1 MDKENVNVYEREKL
15 YEQVWSQPVI
25 HVAKLYGVSNVAIK
39 KICKSMNIPTPPN
52 GYWAKLRNGHKVHKT
67 PLPPAK
73 RGKDLKYGITSDAN
87 KVESN
92 DPLSFLGI
100 EEHKTLH
107 EVIRLL
113 KIVEDDFCY
122 EILELQK
129 RVDEWNSN
137 NASMEGFKSSYREYR
152 FFRSHDSAGKYQRPP
167 LLAGV
172 LSKNGLNR
180 AYKIL
185 NGLIMGMKMLGYSV
199 NDDMSFQIRGEKV
212 GFYIYEKQSY
222 FKHVNTPEE
231 KKILEK
237 YEKEKIRNPYTQEPY
252 IPKEDYLFN
261 GELLFSAK
269 KYSYIKDKSEN
280 PIEER
285 LFDMFMQLIQK
296 SEIIKKERLAKEEQE
311 RERREEKRLRDLPII
326 TYNEEVDDLKS
337 LLSYAN
343 DFDMACRIRRFVNHL
358 EESRNTTENAEF
370 ISWAREKADW
380 YDPTIS
386 RTDEILGAR
395 NHDSDTIPEKREV
408 PRY

>member
-1 MDKENVNVYEREKL
+1 MAKENVNVYEREKL

-25 HVAKLYGVSNVAIK
+25 QVAKLYGVSNVAIK
-39 KICKSMNIPTPPN
+39 KICKAMNIPTPPN
-52 GYWAKLRNGHKVHKT
+52 GYWARIRNGYKVNKE

-73 RGKDLKYGITSDAN
+73 KGQNIKYGIDPSTN
-87 KVESN
+87 NLENIES
-92 DPLSFLGI
+92 LSFLGI

-113 KIVEDDFCY
+113 KIAEDDFCY
-122 EILELQK
+122 EILEHQK

-152 FFRSHDSAGKYQRPP
+152 LFRAYDSSGNYHTQP

-180 AYKIL
+180 AYKII
-185 NGLIMGMKMLGYSV
+185 NALIMGMKMLGYSV

-212 GFYIYEKQSY
+212 EFYIYEKQSY
-222 FKHVNTPEE
+222 FKHVITPKE

-237 YEKEKIRNPYTQEPY
+237 YEKDRIRNPYTQEPY

-261 GELLFSAK
+261 GELLFRAK
-269 KYSYIKDKSEN
+269 KYSYIKDKSGD
-280 PIEER
+280 PIEEH
-285 LFDMFMQLIQK
+285 LFEMFMQLIQK
-296 SEIIKKERLAKEEQE
+296 SEIIRKKRLAEEEKERK
-311 RERREEKRLRDLPII
+311 RIEEKRLRDLPIT
-326 TYNEEVDDLKS
+326 TYNSEVDDLKG
-337 LLSYAN
+337 LLNYAN
-343 DFDMACRIRRFVNHL
+343 DFDIARRIRRFVNHL

-386 RTDEILGAR
+386 RMDEILGAR
-395 NHDSDTIPEKREV
+395 NHDSDPIPEKRKV
-408 PRY
+408 PR